1 MITASDLRIGNCI
14 RDIWSSDTACFRV
27 EQLLANSCT
36 YGLHLKAKYCN
47 LIPIPLTEEI
57 LLKCNCKKRPEGFIG
72 FKIFAGTYLEI
83 NIPKKRTIIFLED
96 GSKCIELKH
105 NQYLHE
111 FQNLIYALTKT
122 ELIINL

>member
-47 LIPIPLTEEI
+47 LIPIPLTEEL
-57 LLKCNCKKRPEGFIG
+57 LLKCGFYHNEKIEYRLHCPEFPITIDIDDFGIQISDSWEFG
-72 FKIFAGTYLEI
+72 
-83 NIPKKRTIIFLED
+83 NIR
-96 GSKCIELKH
+96 
-105 NQYLHE
+105 YLHE
-111 FQNLIYALTKT
+111 LQNLYYALTKT